1 MTYISRAI
9 TPRIEE
15 AHKYYPV
22 ITITGPRQSG
32 KSTLCKHMY
41 PDYRYVTLESIA
53 TRSLAATD
61 PRGFLENLGDNVI
74 IDEVQHV
81 PELLSEIQVRV
92 DEDRNRR
99 YILTGSSNFS
109 LLKNVTQSLAGRTA
123 LFTLLP
129 FSFKEM
135 TEGMKNLKIEEII
148 IKGFYPGVL
157 VDNIPPKIFYEN
169 YYNTYVERDLRDLLK
184 VSNLLKFDAFVRLLA
199 LRVGS
204 EFNASALSREI
215 GVSSVTVSEW
225 LSLLVSSYIIFEL
238 PPYFRNQGKSLT
250 KNKKVYFYDTGL
262 LSHLLMIKDEM
273 TIENNLQKGAL
284 FENLAISE
292 FMKKSLIEDNNP
304 NLYFYR
310 ENRGIEV
317 DLLVPTSSDGF
328 HLYEVKAGK
337 TLQSD
342 YAANMKKLSSQIEV
356 NISTTVI
363 YNGESYPPLAINVRD
378 I

>member
-1 MTYISRAI
+1 MTYIPRTL

-32 KSTLCKHMY
+32 KSTLCRHMY

-61 PRGFLENLGDNVI
+61 PQGFLESLGDKVI
-74 IDEVQHV
+74 LDEVQHV

-92 DEDRNRR
+92 DEDRKRR

-109 LLKNVTQSLAGRTA
+109 LLRNVTQSLAGRTA

-135 TEGMKNLKIEEII
+135 TESMKNVNICEII

-157 VDNIPPKIFYEN
+157 VDDIPPNIFYEN

-184 VSNLLKFDAFVRLLA
+184 VSNLLKFDAFVRMLA

-225 LSLLVSSYIIFEL
+225 LSLLVTSYIVFEL

-250 KNKKVYFYDTGL
+250 KNKKIYFYDTGL

-273 TIENNLQKGAL
+273 SIENNPQKGVL

-292 FMKKSLIEDNNP
+292 FMKKSVTGDNNP

-310 ENRGIEV
+310 ENRGIEI
-317 DLLVPTSSDGF
+317 DLLVPTSSDTL

-342 YAANMKKLSSQIEV
+342 YAANMKKLSSQIDG
-356 NISTTVI
+356 NITTTVI
-363 YNGESYPPLAINVRD
+363 YNGESYPPLALNVRD